1 MSAEQPTDSAN
12 PTTAPAVD
20 PAPPASEQNKPAE
33 PEAAPP
39 TTAAATE
46 PPAKEDKKLPAT
58 QRSWRLTGSGEPAK
72 VLKLAEDTPVPAKL
86 KKGEVLV
93 KVHAAALNPVGYKMM
108 ALLPGFVNRRVQ
120 AAEYDLAGVVVDG
133 NGTELKE
140 GDEVFG
146 WIPAGLSISTGQGA
160 LAQYTRLPAAN
171 LARRPSNV
179 SATQA
184 SGFGI
189 AGLTAYQ
196 ALVDVARLK
205 EGQWVFVNGG
215 STAVGSFAIMIAKAL
230 GAHVGAS
237 ASGKN
242 EEYVRGLGADE
253 FFDYTESPLHEQ
265 LAAANKDKEP
275 KYDVFLEA
283 VGVLEPTLFV
293 KSAAYLAPRGVFISV
308 GPQGSGLANFVSFA
322 WNVFLRPS
330 FLGGTKRKWK
340 LVTVK
345 PVHEDLEAFAKLV
358 EEGKVRPL
366 VDSVYAFEDVLKA
379 YEKLMTKRATGKIV
393 VKVDPTAE

>member
-1 MSAEQPTDSAN
+1 MSAEQATDSAS
-12 PTTAPAVD
+12 PATAPA
-20 PAPPASEQNKPAE
+20 PSAAPQPSGQSKPVE
-33 PEAAPP
+33 PEAIPP
-39 TTAAATE
+39 ATAAPAEAAT
-46 PPAKEDKKLPAT
+46 AKEDKKLPAT
-58 QRSWRLTGSGEPAK
+58 QRSWRITGSGEPAK

-93 KVHAAALNPVGYKMM
+93 KVQAAALNPVGYKMM
-108 ALLPGFVNRRVQ
+108 AVLPGFVNRRVQ

-133 NGTELKE
+133 NGTGLKE

-146 WIPAGLSISTGQGA
+146 WIPVGQSISTGQGA

-171 LARRPSNV
+171 LTHRPSNV
-179 SATQA
+179 TATQA

-196 ALVDVARLK
+196 ALVEVAQLK
-205 EGQWVFVNGG
+205 EGQWLFVNGG

-230 GAHVGAS
+230 GARVGAS

-253 FFDYTESPLHEQ
+253 FFDYTKSPLHEQ
-265 LAAANKDKEP
+265 LAAANKEP

-283 VGVLEPTLFV
+283 VGVLDPTLFV
-293 KSAAYLAPRGVFISV
+293 KSAAYLVPRGVFISV
-308 GPQGSGLANFVSFA
+308 GPQGSGLTNYVSFA

-366 VDSVYAFEDVLKA
+366 VDSVFAFEDALKA
-379 YEKLMTKRATGKIV
+379 YEKLLTKRATGKIV
-393 VKVDPTAE
+393 VKVDPTVE